1 MKFKNTFYN
10 WLTNRFILIIRTEEN
25 FAIKNTFR
33 YTHAKMLIVA
43 TALFLLIF
51 ALSVYLISTVL
62 AKFFNPQYAQL
73 QTAKKA
79 IVLSSKVDSLV
90 IELERKDKFINQF
103 KMLIS
108 GTEVKQ
114 DKPELKAG
122 KNQYT
127 NNNILSSDLT
137 YQDSLLRAKFEQDD
151 AAMDN
156 LSERIYK
163 FEGISF
169 FVPCD
174 GIVKLKFNPEK
185 GIRGVSITTVKA
197 HNIYSMVDGV
207 VIYRGFEKEKN
218 VIIITSQQLSISAKY
233 VFDGKLIP
241 DEGNV
246 LRGGDVIGI
255 AGGESISEVYFE
267 TWYQDRVVN
276 PEYLVKF

>member
-33 YTHAKMLIVA
+33 YTHAKMLVVA
-43 TALFLLIF
+43 ISIFLVIF
-51 ALSVYLISTVL
+51 MISVYLMSTVL

-90 IELERKDKFINQF
+90 IELERKDKYINQF

-108 GTEVKQ
+108 GADFEK
-114 DKPELKAG
+114 DKIELKG
-122 KNQYT
+122 TKNRYS
-127 NNNILSSDLT
+127 NNNILSSDLS

-151 AAMDN
+151 AARDK
-156 LSERIYK
+156 LTEGLYK

-169 FVPCD
+169 FAPCD
-174 GIVKLKFNPEK
+174 GIVQHKFNPEEGK
-185 GIRGVSITTVKA
+185 RGITISTVKA
-197 HNIYSMVDGV
+197 HNIYALVDGV
-207 VIYRGFEKEKN
+207 VIFSEQERGKN
-218 VIIITSQQLSISAKY
+218 TVIITSQQLSISAKY
-233 VFDGKLIP
+233 IFEGEKIAM
-241 DEGNV
+241 EGNV

-255 AGGESISEVYFE
+255 AGGENVAEVYFE